1 MKINWIYFLVIT
13 SLLTSC
19 TAAQKTAV
27 PTSTIA
33 ATTATAAIIPTS
45 TPTGTPIPKPV
56 GGSGGLMILV
66 NNEIRLVNADGSGE
80 KTVISKQQFEKE
92 FAPIPSKTGIP
103 YWSANI
109 SPDGKKLLVLTCTRT
124 SYSCETY
131 KMYLSDIDFK
141 RVRTS
146 QEYKGGFMEW
156 SSDSSKIPI
165 QATRIS

>member
-19 TAAQKTAV
+19 TVAQKTAV

-80 KTVISKQQFEKE
+80 KTVNSDRQRVEICS
-92 FAPIPSKTGIP
+92 
-103 YWSANI
+103 
-109 SPDGKKLLVLTCTRT
+109 SPRRLHYHGRWLPASQALLVDT
-124 SYSCETY
+124 
-131 KMYLSDIDFK
+131 II
-141 RVRTS
+141 
-146 QEYKGGFMEW
+146 
-156 SSDSSKIPI
+156 SS
-165 QATRIS
+165 ATLRG